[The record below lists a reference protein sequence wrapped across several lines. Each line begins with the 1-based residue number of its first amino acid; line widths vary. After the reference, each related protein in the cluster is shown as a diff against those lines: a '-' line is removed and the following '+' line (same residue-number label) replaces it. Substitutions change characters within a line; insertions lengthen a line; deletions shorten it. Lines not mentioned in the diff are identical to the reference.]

1 MYSILHLGSEKIGEV
16 EFIYPNEINFAR
28 YINKASGTQRLA
40 ITNSTNE
47 DLSEVR
53 ISILGDMFVEHT
65 ITLPR
70 IPANTTVGVKN
81 VRVEPIFSKLA
92 ELTEGIT
99 TEFTF
104 TIFVGNELVLQEI
117 CSVHLMAYNHWL
129 NTSKDRRFLASFVM
143 PNHPAV
149 STIVK
154 RAAQILSATYQ
165 GACFIG
171 YPSDTHDEKTV
182 HQEVTAI
189 WLALK
194 ELLLHYVPVPM
205 TMDAGGQRIRLAP
218 DIITEGLG
226 NCIDLSLL
234 LCSCLE
240 AVSLCPCIVLIEG
253 HAFVVV
259 NKQHSTMLPP
269 LDIATWRT
277 SNTYIPI
284 EATLLCNEGQTL
296 SDAINEGEYTILN
309 SKIEDVLDITRL
321 RNKIS
326 PLPLAASNYAE
337 LVAPENAPRP
347 KQQPQLTNRMD
358 LWERKL
364 LDLTM
369 RNSLVNMHTS
379 KNLMPIAQKPIK
391 DIVSALN
398 NDKLH
403 TLAEERKGFGTL
415 KNLYQLAKQSLEE
428 TGANTLFLTIGTMR
442 WYEPDNREPHFA
454 PLMLIPIEIKRQ
466 SAKQYIIHR
475 MDNEP
480 MPNIT
485 LMECLRQKCD
495 IQAPDLSDLPKD
507 ENGNVD
513 LQATLDLLRK
523 SFDDMP
529 NWQIVD
535 EAMLG
540 IFSFTKF
547 VIWNDLYTN
556 RDLIGKHPMVK
567 SLVDGVSTAT
577 EVLPET
583 NNMLATQLV
592 VPVSADNSQ
601 LQAIHAADKG
611 QSFVLFGPPGTGKSQ
626 TITAMIACAL
636 NKGKTVLFVSE
647 KRAALEVVQNR
658 LKNIG
663 LGDFCLELHSNKVG
677 KNHFL
682 SQMER
687 VLNVQVQDK
696 NASFDVLKDSIET
709 TRQRLDATTA
719 ALHKVRAYGR
729 SLYDDIDS
737 YLSTSA
743 HTIDIPYAVAATLDE
758 DVLNKLCEQLIQLD
772 TIAAIVGCH
781 PARHP
786 LSQILPFENTST
798 NQQQVEE
805 AIWHIEEAIEAAKK
819 KANGWLNRWFFHR
832 TPEQILQHTDVWKG
846 LQDSAYLNTKLNDL
860 SIIQKAATQWQQ
872 NLSTLRLWYHFSVP
886 ANVLRTSQAELALAY
901 YMEGH
906 SGVDTA
912 ATFRRSVYKTRV
924 MHILTN
930 ENILRQFN
938 GELFEQEIS
947 KLRDEQRQFMEL
959 AKQETLYHLTCNAT
973 NLNPTEIIERT
984 YLKRRIASR
993 GHGTSIRTILK
1004 NTSNIMPHLAPC
1016 MLMSPL
1022 SVSQFLQMQ
1031 PAMFD
1036 LVIFDEASQLPTCE
1050 AIGAVA
1056 RGKNLVVVGDPQQM
1070 PPTDFFNAN
1079 IAADGFTE
1087 TEDLESVLDDCMA
1100 ISMPTQQLNVHY
1112 RSDHES
1118 LIAFSN
1124 MQFYDGKLTTFPS
1137 SDNERSRVEFRLV
1150 KGVYDF
1156 GHTHTNRIE
1165 ADALVDELIEH
1176 LQAQNDG
1183 EEEPMS
1189 IGVIAFNKKQSALIE
1204 ELLMQRLTGK
1214 RHLERLAFESDE
1226 PLFIKN
1232 LENVQGD
1239 ERDIIL
1245 FSVGYGPDSKG
1256 RVSMNFGPLNM
1267 DGGHRRLNV
1276 AVTRARKHMK
1286 VFSSMLPSDID
1297 LMRTSARGVEALRNF
1312 LMYAQTSKL
1321 TIPVNQ
1327 ISSTEVD
1334 AITKEI
1340 ARRLTE
1346 KGYECRTE
1354 VGSSQFKVD
1363 IAVKSPTEQETYILG
1378 ILIDGCTYA
1387 KASIDDREMVRP
1399 QMLQRLG
1406 WQVYRLWAVD
1416 WVNQPQKV
1424 MNDIM
1429 QLLRQEHQEKM

>member
-1 MYSILHLGSEKIGEV
+1 MYSILHLGKEKIGEV

-47 DLSEVR
+47 DLPEVR
-53 ISILGDMFVEHT
+53 ISISGDMLVEQT

-81 VRVEPIFSKLA
+81 VRVEPIFSKLS

-104 TIFVGNELVLQEI
+104 TIFVGKDLVLQEI

-129 NTSKDRRFLASFVM
+129 NTSKDHRFLASFVM

-149 STIVK
+149 TAIVK
-154 RAAQILSATYQ
+154 RAAQILSATYT

-171 YPSDTHDEKTV
+171 YPSNTHDEKTV
-182 HQEVTAI
+182 QQEITAI

-194 ELLLHYVPVPM
+194 ELHLHYVPVPM
-205 TMDAGGQRIRLAP
+205 TMDDGGQRIRLAP
-218 DIITEGLG
+218 DIIAEGLG
-226 NCIDLSLL
+226 NCLDLSIL

-253 HAFVVV
+253 HAFVAV

-284 EATLLCNEGQTL
+284 EATALCDESKTL

-321 RNKIS
+321 RDKIS
-326 PLPLAASNYAE
+326 PLPLAAANYAE
-337 LVAPENAPRP
+337 LIAPENAPRP
-347 KQQPQLTNRMD
+347 KQQPQLTNRME

-369 RNSLVNMHTS
+369 RNSLVNLRPT
-379 KNLMPIAQKPIK
+379 KNIMPIVNRPIDK
-391 DIVSALN
+391 IMAALHN
-398 NDKLH
+398 ETLH

-415 KNLYQLAKQSLEE
+415 KNLYQVAKQSLEE
-428 TGANTLFLTIGTMR
+428 TGGNTLFLTIGTLR
-442 WYEPDNREPHFA
+442 WYEPESRDPHFA
-454 PLMLIPIEIKRQ
+454 PLILIPIVILRK
-466 SAKQYIIHR
+466 SAKKYIIHR
-475 MDNEP
+475 IDNEP
-480 MPNIT
+480 MINIT

-495 IQAPDLSDLPKD
+495 VQVPDLSNLPKD

-513 LQATLDLLRK
+513 LQATLDLLCK

-529 NWQIVD
+529 AWQIVD

-547 VIWNDLYTN
+547 VIWNDLHTHH
-556 RDLIGKHPMVK
+556 DTIGEHPMVK
-567 SLVDGVSTAT
+567 SLVDGAYTVTTPPST
-577 EVLPET
+577 P
-583 NNMLATQLV
+583 NDMLATQLT
-592 VPVSADNSQ
+592 VPVPADNSQ

-647 KRAALEVVQNR
+647 KKAALEVVQNR
-658 LKNIG
+658 LENIG
-663 LGDFCLELHSNKVG
+663 LGDYCLELHSNKVG
-677 KNHFL
+677 KSHFL
-682 SQMER
+682 SQLER
-687 VLNVQVQDK
+687 ALDALHQDRDS
-696 NASFDVLKDSIET
+696 SFDTIKGSIEA
-709 TRQRLDATTA
+709 TRQYIDETTT
-719 ALHKVRAYGR
+719 ALHKIREYGR
-729 SLYDDIDS
+729 SLYDDIDG
-737 YLSTSA
+737 YLSTAA
-743 HTIDIPYAVAATLDE
+743 HTIAIPYAVAATIDE
-758 DVLNKLCEQLIQLD
+758 DKLNKLCEQLTQLD
-772 TIAAIVGCH
+772 TIASVVGCH
-781 PARHP
+781 PTRHP
-786 LSQILPFENTST
+786 LCQILPYENTAI
-798 NQQQVEE
+798 NQQHVEE
-805 AIWHIEEAIEAAKK
+805 AITHLLETIDAVHK
-819 KANGWLNRWFFHR
+819 KANGWLNRLFIRH
-832 TPEQILQHTDVWKG
+832 TPEQILQRTDLWKK
-846 LQDSAYLNTKLNDL
+846 LQASAHLNADINNIVTLQQAL
-860 SIIQKAATQWQQ
+860 SQWQN
-872 NLSTLRLWYHFSVP
+872 NLSDLRLWYHFSVP
-886 ANVLRTSQAELALAY
+886 ANILRTSEAALALAY

-906 SGVDTA
+906 NGIDTA
-912 ATFRRSVYKTRV
+912 AVFRRSVYKARV
-924 MHILTN
+924 MHTLTN

-938 GELFEQEIS
+938 GAMFEQNID
-947 KLRDEQRQFMEL
+947 KLRDEHRQFMNL
-959 AKQETLYHLTCNAT
+959 AKQEIIYNTSRNV
-973 NLNPTEIIERT
+973 NIFNPIDMIELT
-984 YLKRRIASR
+984 YLKRRIAAH
-993 GHGTSIRTILK
+993 GVGTSIRTIMAS
-1004 NTSNIMPHLAPC
+1004 TPHIIPRLVPC

-1031 PAMFD
+1031 PDMFD

-1050 AIGAVA
+1050 AIGAIA
-1056 RGKNLVVVGDPQQM
+1056 RGKTLVVVGDPQQM
-1070 PPTDFFNAN
+1070 PPTDFFVAD
-1079 IAADGFTE
+1079 IAPDGFSE
-1087 TEDLESVLDDCMA
+1087 VEDLESVLDDCMA
-1100 ISMPTQQLNVHY
+1100 LSMPTRQLSVHY

-1118 LIAFSN
+1118 LISFSN
-1124 MQFYDGKLTTFPS
+1124 VQFYDGKLTTFPS
-1137 SDNERSRVEFRLV
+1137 SDNERSRVEF
-1150 KGVYDF
+1150 KHIDGVYDF
-1156 GHTHTNRIE
+1156 GHTRTNRIE
-1165 ADALVDELIEH
+1165 AEALVDELMEH
-1176 LQAQNDG
+1176 LQRQSEG

-1189 IGVIAFNKKQSALIE
+1189 IGIIAFNKKQSMLIE
-1204 ELLMQRLTGK
+1204 EILMQRLSGK
-1214 RHLERLAFESDE
+1214 KKLERLAFESEE
-1226 PLFIKN
+1226 PVFIKN

-1256 RVSMNFGPLNM
+1256 HVSMNFGPLNL

-1286 VFSSMLPSDID
+1286 VFSSMVPSDID
-1297 LMRTSARGVEALRNF
+1297 LTRTSARGVEALRNF
-1312 LMYAQTSKL
+1312 LAYAQTGKL
-1321 TIPVNQ
+1321 TIPSNQ
-1327 ISSTEVD
+1327 ISGEEVD
-1334 AITKEI
+1334 AISQDI

-1354 VGSSQFKVD
+1354 IGSSQFKVD
-1363 IAVKSPTEQETYILG
+1363 IAVKSPTEKETYVLG

-1387 KASIDDREMVRP
+1387 KAGIDDRELVRP
-1399 QMLQRLG
+1399 QMLHRLG
-1406 WQVYRLWAVD
+1406 WKIYRLWAID
-1416 WVNQPQKV
+1416 WVNQPQKI

-1429 QLLRQEHQEKM
+1429 QLLTK

>member
-53 ISILGDMFVEHT
+53 ISISGDMFVEHT
-65 ITLPR
+65 VTLPR

-104 TIFVGNELVLQEI
+104 TISVGNELVLQEI

-129 NTSKDRRFLASFVM
+129 NTSKDRHFLASFVM

-149 STIVK
+149 TTIVK
-154 RAAQILSATYQ
+154 RAAQILSATHT

-182 HQEVTAI
+182 HQAVTAI

-194 ELLLHYVPVPM
+194 ELHLHYVPVPM

-218 DIITEGLG
+218 DIIAEGLG
-226 NCIDLSLL
+226 NCIDLSIL

-240 AVSLCPCIVLIEG
+240 AVSLCPCIVMIEG
-253 HAFVVV
+253 HAFVAV

-284 EATLLCNEGQTL
+284 EATLLCDESKTL

-337 LVAPENAPRP
+337 LIAPENAPRLQ
-347 KQQPQLTNRMD
+347 QQPQLTNRME

-369 RNSLVNMHTS
+369 RNSLVNMHHS
-379 KNLMPIAQKPIK
+379 KNLMPIAQKSIK
-391 DIVSALN
+391 DILSALD

-403 TLAEERKGFGTL
+403 NLAEERKGFGTM
-415 KNLYQLAKQSLEE
+415 KILYQLAKQSLEE
-428 TGANTLFLTIGTMR
+428 TGGNTLFLTIGTLR
-442 WYEPDNREPHFA
+442 WYEPDNRDPHFA
-454 PLMLIPIEIKRQ
+454 PLMLIPIEIERH
-466 SAKQYIIHR
+466 SAKRYIIHR

-495 IQAPDLSDLPKD
+495 IQVPDLSDLPKD
-507 ENGNVD
+507 ENGNID
-513 LQATLDLLRK
+513 FEATLDLLRK

-529 NWQIVD
+529 DWQIVD

-547 VIWNDLYTN
+547 VIWNDLHTH
-556 RDLIGKHPMVK
+556 RDLIGEHPMVK
-567 SLVDGVSTAT
+567 SLLDGVSTVT
-577 EVLPET
+577 EMLPET
-583 NNMLATQLV
+583 DDMLATQLA
-592 VPVSADNSQ
+592 VPVPADNSQ

-647 KRAALEVVQNR
+647 KKAALEVVQNR
-658 LKNIG
+658 LENIG

-687 VLNVQVQDK
+687 VLTVQDHDK
-696 NASFDVLKDSIET
+696 NASFDILKGSIET
-709 TRQRLDATTA
+709 TRHHLDATTS

-729 SLYDDIDS
+729 SLYDDIEG

-758 DVLNKLCEQLIQLD
+758 DKLNKLCEQFTQLD

-781 PARHP
+781 PSRHP
-786 LSQILPFENTST
+786 LCQILPYENTST

-805 AIWHIEEAIEAAKK
+805 TIVHLGEAIETAKM
-819 KANGWLNRWFFHR
+819 KANDWLNRWFIHR
-832 TPEQILQHTDVWKG
+832 TPEQILQRTDLWKM
-846 LQDSAYLNTKLNDL
+846 LNDNAYVKSDIGNNL
-860 SIIQKAATQWQQ
+860 SNLQEAATQWQQ

-886 ANVLRTSQAELALAY
+886 ANILRRSGTALAFAY

-912 ATFRRSVYKTRV
+912 AAFRHSVYKARV

-938 GELFEQEIS
+938 GAMFEQEII

-959 AKQETLYHLTCNAT
+959 AKQETLHHLTCNAT
-973 NLNPTEIIERT
+973 NLNPTELIEQT

-1004 NTSNIMPHLAPC
+1004 NTSHIIPHLAPC

-1031 PAMFD
+1031 SAKFD

-1050 AIGAVA
+1050 AIGAIA

-1079 IAADGFTE
+1079 IASDGFSE

-1112 RSDHES
+1112 RSNHES

-1137 SDNERSRVEFRLV
+1137 SDNERSRVEFRLI

-1156 GHTHTNRIE
+1156 GHTRTNRIE
-1165 ADALVDELIEH
+1165 AEALVDELIEH

-1189 IGVIAFNKKQSALIE
+1189 IGVIAFNKKQSMLIE
-1204 ELLMQRLTGK
+1204 EILTQRLAGK
-1214 RHLERLAFESDE
+1214 RNLERLAFESEE
-1226 PLFIKN
+1226 PVFIKN

-1256 RVSMNFGPLNM
+1256 RVSMNFGPLNL

-1276 AVTRARKHMK
+1276 AVTRAREYMK

-1297 LMRTSARGVEALRNF
+1297 LTRTDARGVEALRNF
-1312 LMYAQTSKL
+1312 LMYAQTGKL
-1321 TIPVNQ
+1321 TIPANQ
-1327 ISSTEVD
+1327 ISSIEMD
-1334 AITKEI
+1334 AITKDI
-1340 ARRLTE
+1340 VRRLTE
-1346 KGYECRTE
+1346 KGYECSTE

-1363 IAVKSPTEQETYILG
+1363 IAVKSPTEKESYLLG
-1378 ILIDGCTYA
+1378 ILIDGHTYA

-1399 QMLQRLG
+1399 EILRRLG
-1406 WQVYRLWAVD
+1406 WQVYRLWAID

-1429 QLLRQEHQEKM
+1429 RLLMK